1 MLFAQLKHGA
11 ARFSQYTI
19 DIIHDKCEKSVRIY
33 SRFVEN
39 PIAGIEDG
47 AEIIVKMHKTHIG
60 GMYQMTKKMK
70 IMVSFSVKA

>member
-1 MLFAQLKHGA
+1 VLFAQLKHGA
-11 ARFSQYTI
+11 ARFSQYAI

-39 PIAGIEDG
+39 PIAVIEGG
-47 AEIIVKMHKTHIG
+47 AETIVKMHKTRICR
-60 GMYQMTKKMK
+60 MYQMTKKMK